1 MEDSEA
7 KSPEIRK
14 RILDDYYE
22 SVYEKYLFSGGAQ
35 ALGITYFEKQIENF
49 WINAT
54 PNSVL
59 EIGGGSGEHLP
70 FLNYVPIEKYVSLD
84 LRESSNQRY
93 IESLPSDLKKK
104 LIFVKGDAQ
113 DLPFDDN
120 SFDRVFS
127 TCLLHHV
134 DDVLGVIL
142 EAKRVTKHGG
152 EIAFVFPTDPGLLN
166 HFVKRMISYRKM
178 RKVSSVRPQL
188 FYALEH
194 KNHVFSIIELIKF
207 AFQDDELHFHYR
219 PFAFFKSWNLNLL
232 VVAKIIRK

>member
-1 MEDSEA
+1 MEDFEA
-7 KSPEIRK
+7 KGSEIRK
-14 RILDDYYE
+14 RILDEHYE
-22 SVYEKYLFSGGAQ
+22 FVYEKYLFSGGAQ
-35 ALGITYFEKQIENF
+35 ALGIAYFEKQIENF

-54 PNSVL
+54 PISVL

-70 FLNYVPIEKYVSLD
+70 FLNYIPKKKYVSLD
-84 LRESSNQRY
+84 LREPRNQRY

-104 LIFVKGDAQ
+104 LIFIKGDAQ
-113 DLPFDDN
+113 DLPFEN
-120 SFDRVFS
+120 ESFDRVFS

-134 DDVLGVIL
+134 DDVLEIIL

-166 HFVKRMISYRKM
+166 HFVKRMVSYRKL

-188 FYALEH
+188 IYALEH
-194 KNHVFSIIELIKF
+194 KNHVFSIMELIKF

-219 PFAFFKSWNLNLL
+219 PFAFIKSWNLNLL